1 MSGPKTR
8 RASEMVRKPAGGHS
22 VSCTAGAGQARRIGR
37 VVEIAAPSDL
47 LAAAKAHAAAV
58 AGNAPLAVRAA
69 TDREIAGQ
77 QWLMQTDDFARG
89 RGGGERTPARRLQ
102 GPLNRPCPAG
112 RGIDRITGSL
122 TDMTGI
128 WGANETT

>member
-8 RASEMVRKPAGGHS
+8 RASDIVRKPAGGHS
-22 VSCTAGAGQARRIGR
+22 VRCAAGAGQARRIGR
-37 VVEIAAPSDL
+37 VGEIAAPSDL

-77 QWLMQTDDFARG
+77 PWLMQTDDFARG
-89 RGGGERTPARRLQ
+89 ARR
-102 GPLNRPCPAG
+102 R
-112 RGIDRITGSL
+112 
-122 TDMTGI
+122 
-128 WGANETT
+128 